1 MPTSTRSA
9 VWPSDLTRRLIGL
22 LLAVLL
28 LLAMSAAGKEKKK
41 PERPLNL
48 NTATAAE
55 LAELPGVGEA
65 IARRIVRHR
74 KKSGKFRRVEE
85 LLVIRGISPKK
96 LEGLRPYI
104 TVNGSEAGKEKVED

>member
-1 MPTSTRSA
+1 MLASTRSP
-9 VWPSDLTRRLIGL
+9 VWSSELVRRFIGL

-28 LLAMSAAGKEKKK
+28 LPAMSGAGKEKKK
-41 PERPLNL
+41 SGPPVNL
-48 NTATAAE
+48 NTATVAE

-74 KKSGKFRRVEE
+74 EKSGKFRRVEE

-104 TVNGSEAGKEKVED
+104 TVNGSELGKGKAED